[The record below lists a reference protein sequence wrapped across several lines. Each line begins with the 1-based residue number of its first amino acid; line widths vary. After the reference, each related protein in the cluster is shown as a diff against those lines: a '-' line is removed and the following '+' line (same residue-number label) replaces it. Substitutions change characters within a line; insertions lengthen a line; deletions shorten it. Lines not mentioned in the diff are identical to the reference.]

1 MTATP
6 GTARIIQQ
14 PKETTMSKPLAI
26 LLAAALLSATSALAQ
41 TAPTTARN
49 ANAQWSEEGLEPINV
64 RGLDVVFAKPGATLA
79 GYERIELTPISVEF
93 RRNWE
98 RQAAG
103 TGTRARVRPADVQ
116 RIRDRLSQLVE
127 TTVVEELAA
136 GGFEMADGPGEDVLT
151 VQMSI
156 VNLNI
161 NAPDLPSSGNVRVYT
176 TSVGE
181 MTLVAELRD
190 SSSGELIMRI
200 LDRRVGRD
208 TLQPQFTTR
217 VNNVSE
223 ARQAARAWAQA
234 LRRGLESARA
244 LGEPVSAGG

>member
-1 MTATP
+1 MTKT
-6 GTARIIQQ
+6 
-14 PKETTMSKPLAI
+14 LAL
-26 LLAAALLSATSALAQ
+26 LLAATLLSSTTALAQ
-41 TAPTTARN
+41 GAPPTTARN
-49 ANAQWSEEGLEPINV
+49 ANAQWSQEGLEPINV

-79 GYERIELTPISVEF
+79 GYERIELTPVSVEF

-103 TGTRARVRPADVQ
+103 TGTRTRVRPADVQ

-127 TTVVEELAA
+127 TTVIEELAD
-136 GGFEMADGPGEDVLT
+136 GGFKMAEGPGEDVLT

-200 LDRRVGRD
+200 LDRRIGRD
-208 TLQPQFTTR
+208 TLQPRFTTR

-223 ARQAARAWAQA
+223 ARTAARVWAQA
-234 LRRGLESARA
+234 LRRALEQARA
-244 LGEPVSAGG
+244 LGEPVPAGG